1 MACCARQS
9 IGQVLKLSSLFKI
22 TLEYTVLCA
31 DLNQLSIENC
41 HRAVRLRVRGYSL
54 QEYIELP
61 PAYTR
66 EYIPLER
73 ESIPTCKKAQ
83 RWIHLLSVAKKRPDL
98 LDCPIGLLIDYDCLR
113 ALKPTQVISGK
124 DHEPYAVKTDLG
136 WNVVGSITPAS
147 IIKILEADFQDN
159 DCKEKAISQEDI
171 QFLQQLD
178 KKPNTTKK
186 VMWKC
191 PYLSKNVLR

>member
-1 MACCARQS
+1 M
-9 IGQVLKLSSLFKI
+9 
-22 TLEYTVLCA
+22 
-31 DLNQLSIENC
+31 
-41 HRAVRLRVRGYSL
+41 RGYSL

-159 DCKEKAISQEDI
+159 DCKEKAIPQEDI

-178 KKPNTTKK
+178 KKNQHNKEGHVEMPLPFKECPPLTKNKQLAIVRLKHLKRKLEKIPSTERTT
-186 VMWKC
+186 
-191 PYLSKNVLR
+191 